1 MEAHSQLKRQEA
13 YQLWQSG
20 EKKSVIARMLQ
31 IDYDTLLG
39 WVRRFKSEGSAG
51 MQLRYHRCGRTQR
64 VDAEVQAR
72 ALALRR
78 EHQGWGCPYIR
89 LQLVREF
96 GEQAVPS
103 IRQLQRWMK
112 TAGLI
117 ETSTRLPG
125 VSNPWASKPLMRVQ
139 VDAKEQLRC
148 TDGQPCCYLNF
159 TDEHSGAVL
168 DAFVFPL

>member
-1 MEAHSQLKRQEA
+1 MEAHSQHKRQEA
-13 YQLWQSG
+13 YHLWQSG
-20 EKKSVIARMLQ
+20 EKKSVIARSLQ

-39 WVRRFKSEGSAG
+39 WIKRFKAEGSAG
-51 MQLRYHRCGRTQR
+51 MELRYYKCRRTPST
-64 VDAEVQAR
+64 DEGVQAR

-78 EHQGWGCPYIR
+78 EHKGWGCPYIR

-96 GEQAVPS
+96 GQQAVPS
-103 IRQLQRWMK
+103 IRHLQRWMK
-112 TAGLI
+112 AAGL
-117 ETSTRLPG
+117 TQDSTRLPA
-125 VSNPWASKPLMRVQ
+125 VSSPWASKPLMRVQ

-148 TDGQPCCYLNF
+148 ADGQPCCYLNF